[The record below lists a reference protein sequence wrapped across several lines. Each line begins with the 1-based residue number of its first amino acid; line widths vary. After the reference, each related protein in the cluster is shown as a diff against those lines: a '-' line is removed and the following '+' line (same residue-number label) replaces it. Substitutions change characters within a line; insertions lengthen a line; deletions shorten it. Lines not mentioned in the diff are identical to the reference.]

1 MAPPDDSYDAQSDY
15 FNATHRQSL
24 EDSNVDANSSR
35 RDSNEGRPL
44 NETQPKAKRIACVLC
59 RKRKLKCDGAR
70 PSCSTCKRLA
80 HDCQYDEVRKK
91 SGPKRGYVK
100 LLEARLQQV
109 ETLLKT
115 QDPPEPPQPRPQPQQ
130 APNVSQTTSST
141 APGVVPVPI
150 SMGLGTE
157 PVASLVDFSM
167 PTSAP
172 TNNFMDDFSTSNLGS
187 FQDTT
192 MGNEFAGESFPW
204 EMVGLGL
211 EEPLPDQGTIDDL
224 HRIYFEKVH
233 PSCPIIHRPRYLATC
248 NLNHQ
253 MRPPIALR
261 YAMWTMAAS
270 VADRYEGLAEHFY
283 LRTRKYLQADEM
295 RNHGEGIVSLQHCQA
310 WVITCIYEFKNMYFP
325 RAWQTT
331 GRAVRMAQ
339 MLGLHRIDGFGLDVK
354 QCLPPPKDW
363 VEREERRRTFWM
375 AFCEDRYASVGT
387 GWPMTV
393 DERDASNKPRN
404 GRVDYS

>member
-1 MAPPDDSYDAQSDY
+1 
-15 FNATHRQSL
+15 
-24 EDSNVDANSSR
+24 
-35 RDSNEGRPL
+35 
-44 NETQPKAKRIACVLC
+44 
-59 RKRKLKCDGAR
+59 
-70 PSCSTCKRLA
+70 
-80 HDCQYDEVRKK
+80 
-91 SGPKRGYVK
+91 
-100 LLEARLQQV
+100 
-109 ETLLKT
+109 
-115 QDPPEPPQPRPQPQQ
+115 
-130 APNVSQTTSST
+130 
-141 APGVVPVPI
+141 
-150 SMGLGTE
+150 
-157 PVASLVDFSM
+157 
-167 PTSAP
+167 
-172 TNNFMDDFSTSNLGS
+172 
-187 FQDTT
+187 
-192 MGNEFAGESFPW
+192 MGNEYAGESFPW

-211 EEPLPDQGTIDDL
+211 EEPLPAQDTIDDL
-224 HRIYFEKVH
+224 HRIYFERIH

-270 VADRYEGLAEHFY
+270 VTDRYEALAEHFY

-363 VEREERRRTFWM
+363 IEREERRRTFWM

-387 GWPMTV
+387 GWPMTI
-393 DERDASNKPRN
+393 DERDVRLALC
-404 GRVDYS
+404 

>member
-1 MAPPDDSYDAQSDY
+1 MAQENSFDAQPDY
-15 FNATHRQSL
+15 FNAMNRQNS
-24 EDSNVDANSSR
+24 DDADANAETSR

-115 QDPPEPPQPRPQPQQ
+115 QDPPEPQQQRPQTNSAPQQ
-130 APNVSQTTSST
+130 APQQVPTG
-141 APGVVPVPI
+141 PGVVPVPV

-157 PVASLVDFSM
+157 PATSMADFTL
-167 PTSAP
+167 PTAPP
-172 TNNFMDDFSTSNLGS
+172 TNNFMNDFSTDGMGG

-211 EEPLPDQGTIDDL
+211 EEPLPDQNTIDDL

-270 VADRYEGLAEHFY
+270 VTDRYEALAEHFY

-363 VEREERRRTFWM
+363 VEREERRRTFWL

-387 GWPMTV
+387 GWPMTI
-393 DERDASNKPRN
+393 DERDVSIELLAAAL
-404 GRVDYS
+404 